1 MKYPIKVFQQQL
13 NSFSRFLNSVRI
25 FKITIFFFN
34 MVPILFI
41 SYLYIMSLQV
51 SQPIFHPVKEE
62 PIMTIMFVIAMLNP
76 FFGLLTK
83 VVFTDL
89 LYDSYIKF
97 SLLELRMLVISLIM
111 IGNIFGSIALMVC
124 MHKVR
129 KENQLLINSSVLDWK
144 TKGIRIRLAGNI
156 VIMFLSVLC
165 FFFLIRIQF
174 Y

>member
-13 NSFSRFLNSVRI
+13 NSFSRFLNSARI

-41 SYLYIMSLQV
+41 SYLYTMSLQV

-62 PIMTIMFVIAMLNP
+62 PIMTIMFIIAMLTP

-83 VVFTDL
+83 VIFTDL
-89 LYDSYIKF
+89 LYGSYIKF

-129 KENQLLINSSVLDWK
+129 KENRLLINSSVLDWK
-144 TKGIRIRLAGNI
+144 AKGIGIRLAGNI
-156 VIMFLSVLC
+156 AIMFLSVLC